1 MATIQNAVQA
11 MVDKLV
17 TDMKGSTPLSAEDQ
31 ALVSNAIT
39 KLADN
44 DRLEKA
50 IIAVAEEHLDVATGE
65 LTNASTVV
73 QELKTQLAAQVT
85 NLALLPTLETT
96 FNTMSDALVSKVAEA
111 ISDLPAK
118 LVDPTY
124 RLAEPEFKLD
134 FYDNTT
140 SLLQS
145 GAQTFGAYNTIS
157 LVNYDAN
164 TFCVYFDGGNK
175 TSATNK
181 ATLMTL
187 NAQGEV
193 SQSSRATQLLTSNGQ
208 DKLGLCVLPSQE
220 TTLFTYIT
228 ASKQLTVYKNGS
240 FTTEAIQD
248 TEYFKIYQDKVTK
261 YLYTV
266 DAKILNE
273 FDGQVWVQKRDQV
286 FNSESE
292 FDAWAASRGLLAV
305 HDKIISPQANHTD
318 INKYTGMET
327 GLSYLKVLRP
337 AIYKELAIKNQE
349 FVDVSSV
356 GEQFISKYNQT
367 NLSNSGNVH
376 AYNLTRSFK
385 SRILLPN
392 VGKPLK
398 ASLES
403 VSPSNEYKSAGD
415 SYHSQRHP
423 QLIAFSPIHRALV
436 VYQYFSFYQDNTT
449 IEPAKAHCRVYFD

>member
-193 SQSSRATQLLTSNGQ
+193 SQSSRATQLLTSNGL

-228 ASKQLTVYKNGS
+228 ASKQLTVYKSGS
-240 FTTEAIQD
+240 FTTEATQD
-248 TEYFKIYQDKVTK
+248 TEYFKIYQDKATK

-292 FDAWAASRGLLAV
+292 FDVWAASQALLPL
-305 HDKIISPQANHTD
+305 HEKILTPQAGNISVNT
-318 INKYTGMET
+318 YTGYET
-327 GLSYLKVLRP
+327 GLSYLQINRP
-337 AIYKELAIKNQE
+337 TFKNELAMKDGVFIDIPVVGHQKIVRYSQE
-349 FVDVSSV
+349 QLAHSA
-356 GEQFISKYNQT
+356 
-367 NLSNSGNVH
+367 NVYKF
-376 AYNLTRSFK
+376 ARSFK
-385 SRILLPN
+385 GKILLPN
-392 VGKPLK
+392 IHKPIT
-398 ASLES
+398 ARLES
-403 VSPSNEYKSAGD
+403 VAPSNNYNSNNGE
-415 SYHSQRHP
+415 YHSQRDP

-436 VYQYFSFYQDNTT
+436 VYQYFQFYKSNGSQESRKTL
-449 IEPAKAHCRVYFD
+449 CRVYFD

>member
-145 GAQTFGAYNTIS
+145 GGQTFGAYNTIS

-228 ASKQLTVYKNGS
+228 ASKQLTVYKSGS
-240 FTTEAIQD
+240 FTTEATQD

-261 YLYTV
+261 CLYTV

-292 FDAWAASRGLLAV
+292 FDAWAASQALLPLHEKV
-305 HDKIISPQANHTD
+305 LIPYSSHID
-318 INKYTGMET
+318 IDSRSGYSS
-327 GLSYLKVLRP
+327 GLSYLDITRP
-337 AIYKELAIKNQE
+337 SFKTELAIKNGSFIDIPVVGNQKITRYSQE
-349 FVDVSSV
+349 ELVH
-356 GEQFISKYNQT
+356 T
-367 NLSNSGNVH
+367 SNS
-376 AYNLTRSFK
+376 YQFTRSFK
-385 SRILLPN
+385 GKVLLPN
-392 VGKPLK
+392 IHKPIK

-403 VSPSNEYKSAGD
+403 VVPGNNHYHNSEH
-415 SYHSQRHP
+415 YHSHRAP
-423 QLIAFSPIHRALV
+423 QLIAFSPIHRALI
-436 VYQYFSFYQDNTT
+436 VYQYFRFYNSSNSSDSGKTL
-449 IEPAKAHCRVYFD
+449 CRVYFD